1 MKIPVPHNET
11 KRLAALRRYRILDS
25 AAEPDFDD
33 FVRLASF
40 ICGTPIALISLID
53 TTRQWFKARVGWE
66 IEETP
71 REHAFCAHAILGDQT
86 MVVADAT
93 IDPRF
98 ADNPLVT
105 GSPKI
110 RFYAGSPLIDREGHA
125 LGTLCVLDRRPQE
138 LPARNREALEA
149 LSRQVIVQL
158 ELRRNSTELAEALAS
173 IRMLQGLL
181 PICSYCKGVR
191 DDTGYW
197 QRVEDYLGAHTD
209 ADFSHGICPDCFE
222 LHHPE
227 AHARE
232 KRKES

>member
-86 MVVADAT
+86 MVVADA
-93 IDPRF
+93 
-98 ADNPLVT
+98 
-105 GSPKI
+105 
-110 RFYAGSPLIDREGHA
+110 
-125 LGTLCVLDRRPQE
+125 
-138 LPARNREALEA
+138 
-149 LSRQVIVQL
+149 
-158 ELRRNSTELAEALAS
+158 
-173 IRMLQGLL
+173 
-181 PICSYCKGVR
+181 
-191 DDTGYW
+191 
-197 QRVEDYLGAHTD
+197 
-209 ADFSHGICPDCFE
+209 
-222 LHHPE
+222 
-227 AHARE
+227 
-232 KRKES
+232 